1 MITLD
6 QNGIRQLLPH
16 RYPMLLV
23 DRVSACEPM
32 KYIKGIK
39 NVTANEP
46 FFQGHFPQ
54 YPVMPGVLVV
64 EAMAQLCGLLTFL
77 SKLARTD
84 GTQLVF
90 FAGID
95 EARFKRQVTPGD
107 VLHLSAEL
115 ERAVRSIGRFRCKAT
130 VDGQLVCEA
139 LLLAAVR
146 DVPAATP
153 IPGL

>member
-1 MITLD
+1 MSTLD
-6 QNGIRQLLPH
+6 QNGIRRLLPH
-16 RYPMLLV
+16 RDPMLLV
-23 DRVSACEPM
+23 DRVVDYEAG
-32 KYIKGIK
+32 KFIRGLK

-54 YPVMPGVLVV
+54 YPVMPGVLVI

-84 GTQLVF
+84 GSQLVF

-95 EARFKRQVTPGD
+95 EARFKRQVVPGD
-107 VLHLSAEL
+107 SLQLSADL
-115 ERAVRSIGRFRCKAT
+115 ERAVRGIGRFRCSAA
-130 VDGQLVCEA
+130 VDGQVVCEA
-139 LLLAAVR
+139 VLLAAVR
-146 DVPAATP
+146 DVPASPP